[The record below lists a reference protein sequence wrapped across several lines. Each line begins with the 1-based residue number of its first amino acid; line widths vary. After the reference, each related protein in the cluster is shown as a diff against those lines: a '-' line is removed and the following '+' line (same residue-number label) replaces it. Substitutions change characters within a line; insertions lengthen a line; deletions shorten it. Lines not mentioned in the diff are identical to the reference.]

1 MCAHNLLFQKRRRAA
16 VPMARVRLHVAVATS
31 LVLIACVNVVF
42 LYWAA
47 SSVAAGARDGRLLAF
62 MSSSTAVAARP
73 TPSTAFTLRAP
84 AVVHSV
90 HTLRT
95 ARFPSL
101 GTCGRGVAAQ

>member
-1 MCAHNLLFQKRRRAA
+1 MRILASRNVAGAA

-31 LVLIACVNVVF
+31 LVLMACVNVVF

-73 TPSTAFTLRAP
+73 TPSTAFTLRTP